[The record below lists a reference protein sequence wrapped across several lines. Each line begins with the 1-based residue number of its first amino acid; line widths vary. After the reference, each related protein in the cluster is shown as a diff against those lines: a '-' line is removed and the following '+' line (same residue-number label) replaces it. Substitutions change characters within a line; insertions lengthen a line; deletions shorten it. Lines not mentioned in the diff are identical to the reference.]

1 MYYIFLLDFGRHNC
15 IAFSGDGFISL
26 DEITYVM
33 TKTGDR
39 IPESEVRAML
49 QQADADGDG
58 LIDYKGMPCVCS
70 HVHYG
75 SIHTVAILETY

>member
-1 MYYIFLLDFGRHNC
+1 M
-15 IAFSGDGFISL
+15 
-26 DEITYVM
+26 M